1 MTHAHRWLIDTPTP
15 GVAYLPGVCRECGSE
30 REFPAHLDALEG
42 NWLEKYAKRR
52 RTQPRVA
59 RQGGD
64 R

>member
-1 MTHAHRWLIDTPTP
+1 MTCRYRWLIDTPTP
-15 GVAYLPGVCRECGSE
+15 GLALLPGVCRECGSE
-30 REFPAHLDALEG
+30 KEFPAHLDALEG
-42 NWLEKYAKRR
+42 NWLGKYAKRR